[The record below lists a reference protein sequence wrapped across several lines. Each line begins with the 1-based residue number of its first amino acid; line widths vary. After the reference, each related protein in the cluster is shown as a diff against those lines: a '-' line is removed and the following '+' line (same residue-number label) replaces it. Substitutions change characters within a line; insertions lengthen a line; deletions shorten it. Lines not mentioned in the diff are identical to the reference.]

1 MLWFLLGVIVTVA
14 LLALVYRWAAG
25 KAPKGAF
32 RGRGSYGGAGV
43 VEKFREDDPQSESAD
58 RPLH

>member
-1 MLWFLLGVIVTVA
+1 MLWFLIGVLVF
-14 LLALVYRWAAG
+14 LAVLVLVYRWAAG

-43 VEKFREDDPQSESAD
+43 VEKFREDDPQSEPAD
-58 RPLH
+58 EPR